1 MSDTPPSKPASAA
14 NTAQAAGASG
24 AAGAAKPVAAK
35 PATTATQPA
44 RSAAKPAPEASKPA
58 ASRAVATKTS
68 NDPIRSMEPVHA
80 DEPEVH
86 EARWTGRLVIFLRV
100 MAVLSMAKGLY
111 HWSIVCG
118 LGGPADGFEYQPTP
132 WQTATVFFAVIDLVA
147 AVGLWLAAAWGA
159 VVWLTACVSMAA
171 VEVFFPQV
179 YGGRLLIVAAEGVLL
194 FTYLGLAIQSARE
207 HPN

>member
-1 MSDTPPSKPASAA
+1 MSDQHS
-14 NTAQAAGASG
+14 
-24 AAGAAKPVAAK
+24 
-35 PATTATQPA
+35 A
-44 RSAAKPAPEASKPA
+44 RSANQ
-58 ASRAVATKTS
+58 T
-68 NDPIRSMEPVHA
+68 IRNLEPVHA

-86 EARWTGRLVIFLRV
+86 DQRWTGRLVIFLRV

-111 HWSIVCG
+111 HWSIVSG
-118 LGGPADGFEYQPTP
+118 ITGPPDGFEYQPTP

-179 YGGRLLIVAAEGVLL
+179 YGGRLTVVAVEGVLL
-194 FTYLGLAIQSARE
+194 FAYLALAIQSARE